1 MGAKPCLVGL
11 AAEIKKKNC
20 QIVIKIAVKQINNS
34 LVQSSLPNDLGRRR
48 QLYAAH
54 SLPTANLVG

>member
-11 AAEIKKKNC
+11 AAEIKKNC